1 MITTAHGNL
10 AKLMSTEDIG
20 VIHGNTKT
28 AYFNTQTR
36 TLCIPN
42 WEGLS
47 DIEVQML
54 IGHEIGHALYT
65 NHEEWMKAI
74 NDSAP
79 NEGIFKRYLN
89 IVEDARIERLV
100 KNKYPGMKKIFFYG
114 YTELLNRELFKFDPA
129 NLTFAD
135 VINLHFKLNG
145 ICDLPSLNEDHRY
158 FIDKIQN
165 ADTFD
170 EIVAIT
176 KELYAFC
183 KDRSMVPNAFD
194 LDDGETTPEGDSV
207 SEEGDTEDTEL
218 SDSDSGEEGQESGE
232 DDNEEGAG
240 SSESEGSEGSENSE
254 ETDGESDKSVGGTEG
269 GDDTPAPEPTTDDLN
284 ENLKSMVS
292 SNQVYYASV
301 PDPIMKNIII
311 SYKRVIEDFHT
322 FDTKSAIFT
331 HESITEITQNND
343 DNQIDEILYDNKTL
357 ASFTKKTRSS
367 VAYHKQ
373 LFEMRKKAN
382 EYNKTMQFR
391 SGVLDTNKCY
401 SYKYNDQIFKTFE
414 VKPNGKKHGLIFFLD
429 MSGSMAGY
437 IKNAIEKMMEIVL
450 FCRATKIPYVVY
462 GFTTGDFDSDDLD
475 KFTNYGSME
484 YRMGLGSFSLIEL
497 MNSSMS
503 ITEFVKMFDIIKRLG
518 GWNVPT
524 NYKLGGTPL
533 NETVL
538 CLDTIVNK
546 FKSDTTTQVVNV
558 IFFTD
563 GEGHGYN
570 FIDIN
575 NSHNYHTPEYDRR
588 PEKKYEFVLH
598 DPKTRINYSFNNK
611 DFEHVN
617 NSIIQ
622 THILFDVMRK
632 RMRDVNIL
640 NYYITGSTLSFITN
654 EEYVEMFGK
663 SHNEFSWN
671 ERRENN
677 DALISKKPIIIK
689 DNYKG
694 FDQVYIICSEFFNIE
709 HPKFK
714 RTEEFASIEELS
726 NKFKTNISTKKL
738 TQKLISDFIDM
749 IV

>member
-100 KNKYPGMKKIFFYG
+100 KIKYPGMKKIFFYG

-194 LDDGETTPEGDSV
+194 LGDGETTPEGDSV
-207 SEEGDTEDTEL
+207 SEEGDSEDTEL
-218 SDSDSGEEGQESGE
+218 SDSDSGAGEEECE
-232 DDNEEGAG
+232 DNSEDGSG
-240 SSESEGSEGSENSE
+240 SSEDEGSEDSE
-254 ETDGESDKSVGGTEG
+254 ESDGESDKNVGGTEGG

-292 SNQVYYASV
+292 SNKIYYASV

-311 SYKRVIEDFHT
+311 PYKRVIEDFHT
-322 FDTKSAIFT
+322 FDTKPALYSSK
-331 HESITEITQNND
+331 SITEVNQND
-343 DNQIDEILYDNKTL
+343 DIQDDGFDVDEILDNKTL

-391 SGVLDTNKCY
+391 SGVLDMNKCY

-462 GFTTGDFDSDDLD
+462 GFTTGVFHEDYVDE
-475 KFTNYGSME
+475 FTNYGSME
-484 YRMGLGSFSLIEL
+484 YRMGLGNFHLIEL

-503 ITEFVKMFDIIKRLG
+503 ITEFKKMFDIIKRLG
-518 GWNVPT
+518 GWNVPP

-546 FKSDTTTQVVNV
+546 FKSDTATQVVNV
-558 IFFTD
+558 VFFTD

-575 NSHNYHTPEYDRR
+575 NSHNYHTPQYDRR
-588 PEKKYEFVLH
+588 PEKEYEYVLH
-598 DPKTRINYSFNNK
+598 DPKTRMNYSFNNK
-611 DFEHVN
+611 AFDNEDN
-617 NSIIQ
+617 CIIQ
-622 THILFDVMRK
+622 THILLDVMRN

-640 NYYITGSTLSFITN
+640 NYYIVGSTLSFITT
-654 EEYVEMFGK
+654 EEYVEIFGK
-663 SHNEFSWN
+663 PHNEFDWYQRRDNVN
-671 ERRENN
+671 EL
-677 DALISKKPIIIK
+677 AAKKSIIIK

-694 FDQVYIICSEFFNIE
+694 FDQVYIIHSGFFDIE
-709 HPKFK
+709 TPRFK
-714 RTEEFASIEELS
+714 KTEEFASIQELS
-726 NKFKTNISTKKL
+726 NKFKTNISTKKS
-738 TQKLISDFIDM
+738 TQKLISNFIDM